1 MTMTKKRLI
10 NVSNR
15 LPVTVKKT
23 ATGTRVEHSSGGLA
37 SAMESAWGNRAGV
50 WIGWGGNSEDQP
62 VDELLAKASRRRPYR
77 LQGVVLTPDEISKF
91 YSGFANEIV
100 WPLFHDMPTRCNF
113 DPDYWEVY
121 QQVNRKFAAAAAQD
135 ARDDDFIWVHDYHL
149 MLVAQYLRQMAG
161 KSKIGFFLH
170 IPFPSPDIFEK
181 LPWREPILNA
191 LLDFDLIGFQTNR
204 DRENFMACLRHQRPD
219 LRPEA
224 VDTRV
229 ILDLSERRVL
239 VGTFPISIDFEEFA
253 CRAAKPEVAA
263 RAETIRHEFAENLL
277 VLGVDRLDYTKG
289 IPERLKA
296 FRILLREF
304 PELRRQITLAQVVVP
319 SREDIPRYKDL
330 RRDIELLV
338 SKINGEFTERGW
350 VPVHYMHRN
359 LGRDELLAYYR
370 AADVALITPLR
381 DGMNL
386 VSKEFCAAQIDERGV
401 LVISEFAGAS
411 EELKHGAILVNP
423 NDIAGTA
430 KALREAALMPPEEK
444 STRMRLLRNIV
455 KQNDVHRWAQSFLE
469 AAGEISAKSGN
480 GSDRGTGSL
489 ELISGGRGPKQVPGL
504 ALVAA
509 PTPFG
514 LDRSAASPHFA
525 YHKRNMASR

>member
-1 MTMTKKRLI
+1 MTTTKKRLI
-10 NVSNR
+10 NISNR
-15 LPVTVKKT
+15 LPVTIKEI

-37 SAMESAWGNRAGV
+37 SAMESAWGNRPGT
-50 WIGWGGNSEDQP
+50 WIGWAGNSEDQP
-62 VDELLAKASRRRPYR
+62 VDELLAKASRRRPYHLR
-77 LQGVVLTPDEISKF
+77 GVVLTPDEIAKF

-121 QQVNRKFAAAAAQD
+121 QQVNRKFAAAAAQE
-135 ARDDDFIWVHDYHL
+135 ARDDDFMWVHDYHL
-149 MLVAQYLRQMAG
+149 MLVAQYLRQMARQ
-161 KSKIGFFLH
+161 SKIGFFLH

-204 DRENFMACLRHQRPD
+204 DRANFMACLHHHRPN
-219 LRPEA
+219 LRPQT
-224 VDTRV
+224 VDTRET
-229 ILDLSERRVL
+229 LDLGERRVL
-239 VGTFPISIDFEEFA
+239 VGTFPISIDFDEFA
-253 CRAAKPEVAA
+253 NRAAKPEVAA
-263 RAETIRHEFAENLL
+263 RAETVRHEFAENIL

-296 FRILLREF
+296 FRILLRDF

-370 AADVALITPLR
+370 AADVALLTPLR

-386 VSKEFCAAQIDERGV
+386 VAKEFCAAQVDERGV

-444 STRMRLLRNIV
+444 SIRMRLLRNIV
-455 KQNDVHRWAQSFLE
+455 KQNDVHRWALSFLE
-469 AAGEISAKSGN
+469 AAGEVSAKSGN
-480 GSDRGTGSL
+480 GNGSGTANL
-489 ELISGGRGPKQVPGL
+489 ELIPGGRSRTQVPGL

-509 PTPFG
+509 PGTLG
-514 LDRSAASPHFA
+514 LHPALAHPHSHRKRTAAS
-525 YHKRNMASR
+525 R